1 MTTRVKRVQN
11 LINMAKAVDW
21 TVNQGSHYAKIYVPG
36 RNLPV
41 SIPGT
46 PGTDR
51 SVQNLE
57 MLLARLG
64 LNDAYE
70 QMQSKLEAE
79 RRDKVAEVRRRA
91 NATLKA
97 AEQRIK
103 DTQPSTVATLM
114 VAGKAH
120 GMRIGFEEITPEI
133 ALDLITKSRA
143 AENFRQRRVSQTQ
156 VNDYS
161 LLMKH
166 DQWEQY
172 MPDGIVGIDTEGIL
186 VNGQHRMLAV
196 IASGKTI
203 GFVVARDVPRSMFP
217 FFDRAKTRT
226 AADVYEIDGLP
237 SSPDIQSAVKL
248 AMRYEQMFRGVL
260 DPSTW
265 GTWSGIKDT
274 NDDALNFYRRNKDL
288 AESVQIGRSLY
299 YGARM
304 VPAAA
309 GVFHYYAD
317 KAWPDRGKDKDGF
330 DPLDGFVHLVR
341 TGENMRNVAPAF
353 VLRDW
358 SKDVFNLKEKV
369 PQKREVQL
377 FLAYR
382 HWRMHMEGKTVPGG
396 RVQYQR
402 TWAMPLPYHPDGDK
416 AALENLIK

>member
-1 MTTRVKRVQN
+1 MQD
-11 LINMAKAVDW
+11 LIDMAEKVGW
-21 TVNQGSHYAKIYVPG
+21 PVNRGSHYTKIRVPN
-36 RNLPV
+36 RDLPV
-41 SIPGT
+41 SLPGT

-51 SVQNLE
+51 SVTNLE
-57 MLLARLG
+57 RLLARLG
-64 LNDAYE
+64 LNDAYAKKLSE
-70 QMQSKLEAE
+70 LEAG

-91 NATLKA
+91 EATITA
-97 AEQRIK
+97 AEKRAKSSQ
-103 DTQPSTVATLM
+103 TSTVATLISSGT
-114 VAGKAH
+114 AN
-120 GMRIGFEEITPEI
+120 GMRIGFEVITPEI

-143 AENFRQRRVSQTQ
+143 AEGFRQRKVSQIQ
-156 VNDYS
+156 VSDYT

-166 DQWEQY
+166 DRWEQY
-172 MPDGIVGIDTEGIL
+172 LPDGVIGVDTEGVL

-196 IASGKTI
+196 IASGKSI

-237 SSPDIQSAVKL
+237 TGPDIQSAVKL

-265 GTWSGIKDT
+265 GTWSSIKDT
-274 NDDALNFYRRNKDL
+274 NDESLDFYRRNRDL

-304 VPAAA
+304 VPASA
-309 GVFHYYAD
+309 GVFHYYAN
-317 KAWPDRGKDKDGF
+317 KAWPDRPKDDEGY
-330 DPLDGFVHLVR
+330 DPLEAFVHLVR

-358 SKDVFNLKEKV
+358 CKDAFMLKEKI

-377 FLAYR
+377 YLAYR
-382 HWRMHMEGKTVPGG
+382 HWRMHMEKKTVPGG

-416 AALENLIK
+416 AALENLIR